1 MEFVMRIHFIQHVP
15 FESPGSIT
23 DWAEAYHHTTTY
35 TKVFE
40 AALFPA
46 AESFDMLIIMGGP
59 MGCHEEEKYKWM
71 KEEKL
76 FIKNAIAAKKKV
88 LGVCLGSQL
97 VAEALGA
104 KVYSHAVKEIGW
116 FPVEKV
122 FNHPLTDFLP
132 PTFTTFHWHG
142 DTFNLPNGAIQLF
155 KTKACDQQG
164 FVYNNHVAT
173 LQFHMEVREDLLQ
186 EMAAHER
193 AELIK
198 DTYVQTEE
206 EIIQFAPPYLEKQ
219 KQYMY
224 TFLNAFSQL

>member
-1 MEFVMRIHFIQHVP
+1 MNIIIPMAGMGKRMRPHTLTTPKPLIPIAGKPMVQRIVEDIVATSNEKVDEIAFIINPSFGKEVEQHLT
-15 FESPGSIT
+15 E
-23 DWAEAYHHTTTY
+23 
-35 TKVFE
+35 
-40 AALFPA
+40 
-46 AESFDMLIIMGGP
+46 
-59 MGCHEEEKYKWM
+59 
-71 KEEKL
+71 
-76 FIKNAIAAKKKV
+76 
-88 LGVCLGSQL
+88 

-164 FVYNNHVAT
+164 FVYNHVAT

-186 EMAAHER
+186 EMAAHE
-193 AELIK
+193 
-198 DTYVQTEE
+198 
-206 EIIQFAPPYLEKQ
+206 
-219 KQYMY
+219 
-224 TFLNAFSQL
+224 